1 MGMNIFTDDTPVAK
15 AARRRLY
22 RREWMRKRRAQKG
35 ERWQLKVGPKLA
47 ALVRSAK
54 PKHISLDQWLRK
66 LIRSG
71 LELQSAMSQP
81 IPDGFEA
88 APMPLPGAMLQPGR
102 NDPCFCGSGLKF
114 KRCCGNAA

>member
-1 MGMNIFTDDTPVAK
+1 MGMNIFTDESPVAK

-35 ERWQLKVGPKLA
+35 ERWQLKAGPRLA

-71 LELQSAMSQP
+71 LELQAAMSQP
-81 IPDGFEA
+81 IPDGFDTA
-88 APMPLPGAMLQPGR
+88 SMPPPVPMFEIGR

-114 KRCCGNAA
+114 KRCCGRIA